1 MQACDKDCVLS
12 DWNEW
17 TMCSKNCEGGTTF
30 RTRSIAEAVVGQGNC
45 ADEMD
50 ETRMNTVPCNTN
62 GCLKEKMDEPLP
74 CHATVDV
81 ILILDGSTSIGED
94 GWEAT
99 KKFAKTF
106 VKAFTEEGSNAE
118 MSVILFS
125 GPTTWNDYYTCIGG
139 TQQTAEFMEATCGV
153 KTVQHFSA
161 DLTATDAAIEALTWP
176 KGSTLTQGA
185 LGQAAAE
192 LTLGRPDVS
201 SVVIL
206 VTDGQPISAYR
217 TGLAATELKKGARLL
232 AVPVGGKGLSD
243 EGKATIQGLVS
254 YPPTDNIVDI
264 DSFATLTEISSVDKI
279 IADMCPEDPCG
290 KWCGLSNIR
299 ENDDPEI
306 AKGYCNIMTTE
317 ETCNLSYLWMSGDGV
332 VKPCHWSGTMCAT
345 YGDGMDWVHCAANPK
360 EKCDSA
366 TTTTAAAR

>member
-1 MQACDKDCVLS
+1 
-12 DWNEW
+12 
-17 TMCSKNCEGGTTF
+17 
-30 RTRSIAEAVVGQGNC
+30 
-45 ADEMD
+45 
-50 ETRMNTVPCNTN
+50 
-62 GCLKEKMDEPLP
+62 
-74 CHATVDV
+74 
-81 ILILDGSTSIGED
+81 
-94 GWEAT
+94 
-99 KKFAKTF
+99 
-106 VKAFTEEGSNAE
+106 
-118 MSVILFS
+118 
-125 GPTTWNDYYTCIGG
+125 
-139 TQQTAEFMEATCGV
+139 
-153 KTVQHFSA
+153 
-161 DLTATDAAIEALTWP
+161 
-176 KGSTLTQGA
+176 LTQAA

-254 YPPTDNIVDI
+254 YPPTDNVVDI
-264 DSFATLTEISSVDKI
+264 DSFATLTDISSVDKI

-299 ENDDPEI
+299 ENDDPAI

-345 YGDGMDWVHCAANPK
+345 YGDGMDWVHCAENPH